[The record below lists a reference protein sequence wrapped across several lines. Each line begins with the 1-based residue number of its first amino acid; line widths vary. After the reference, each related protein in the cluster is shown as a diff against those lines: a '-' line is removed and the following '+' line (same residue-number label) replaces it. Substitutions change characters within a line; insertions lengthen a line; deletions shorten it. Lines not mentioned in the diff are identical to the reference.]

1 MGTYEHRLQRELH
14 IWEHS
19 LLKPSGLIQ
28 NMSKRV
34 QMKINNVIPEKVHTA
49 ITSAVRGIVTS
60 VLVGLDFVPKNQ
72 PLHTGLPLEERDVK
86 AKALMNTYQKI
97 AAVEGAG
104 TGAGGIMLGL
114 ADFPALIAIKMKF
127 LFELAHVYGYDT
139 KDFRERLFLLHVF
152 QLAFSAP
159 DQRGALLAKIKNW
172 EQVAAG
178 FPPEQKYLKN
188 VDWEQFQREYRD
200 AIDFR
205 KMLQLVPVIGAAVGA
220 WANYGL
226 LEELGVVAMNCY
238 RLRKIEAQHAKKAD

>member
-1 MGTYEHRLQRELH
+1 MGTYEHRLQMDLQV
-14 IWEHS
+14 WEQG

-34 QMKINNVIPEKVHTA
+34 QTKINSVIPDKVHAA
-49 ITSAVRGIVTS
+49 ITGAVRGIVTS
-60 VLVGLDFVPKNQ
+60 VLFGLDFVPKTT
-72 PLHTGLPLEERDVK
+72 PHVGLPLEDRDVK
-86 AKALMNTYQKI
+86 AKALMGTYQKV

-127 LFELAHVYGYDT
+127 LFELAHLYGFNT
-139 KDFRERLFLLHVF
+139 KDFRERLFLLYVF

-159 DQRGALLAKIKNW
+159 DQRGDLLAKIKNW
-172 EQVAAG
+172 ERVAAD
-178 FPPEQKYLKN
+178 FPPEQEYLQN

-205 KMLQLVPVIGAAVGA
+205 KMLQLVPFIGAVVGA

-226 LEELGVVAMNCY
+226 IEELGVVAMNCY
-238 RLRKIEAQHAKKAD
+238 RLRLIEQQNAEKAD